1 MFMDIDIQNELPE
14 GFDIQIFSFIDSTN
28 MEAARKIELGS
39 KGGLWIK
46 ADEQSNGR
54 GRGDRLWISKPG
66 NLYASLIYEIN
77 ENIRDAAQLSF
88 ITALAVRDTIVKCIP
103 NKNIKCKW
111 PNDILVSGKKIS
123 GILLESRLNKIEGII
138 YIIIGTGIN
147 IDHHPELTS
156 YEATHINEQ
165 TKQKRSHSE
174 VFVMLAEKMDYW
186 LSVWKEKGF
195 DPIRESWLGS
205 AIGIGEKITVKTMSN
220 QLIGWFVG
228 LDRDGALMLEVDG
241 NIKIIHSGDVFLE
254 TKEREL

>member
-103 NKNIKCKW
+103 NKNIKLLGGK
-111 PNDILVSGKKIS
+111 PLIVRAINQAKELKEINRVIVSTDSKEIA
-123 GILLESRLNKIEGII
+123 N
-138 YIIIGTGIN
+138 
-147 IDHHPELTS
+147 
-156 YEATHINEQ
+156 
-165 TKQKRSHSE
+165 
-174 VFVMLAEKMDYW
+174 LA
-186 LSVWKEKGF
+186 
-195 DPIRESWLGS
+195 
-205 AIGIGEKITVKTMSN
+205 
-220 QLIGWFVG
+220 
-228 LDRDGALMLEVDG
+228 
-241 NIKIIHSGDVFLE
+241 
-254 TKEREL
+254 